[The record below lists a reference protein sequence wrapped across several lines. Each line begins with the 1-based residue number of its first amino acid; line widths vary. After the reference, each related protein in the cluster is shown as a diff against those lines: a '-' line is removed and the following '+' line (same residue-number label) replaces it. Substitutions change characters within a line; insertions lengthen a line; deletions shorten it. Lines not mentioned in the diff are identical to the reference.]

1 MASGPSIEGGA
12 EDPDNVYAYLDVLAV
27 VTGVTTESSNTSL
40 EASQLLWSGDEP
52 VTWESVNWNS
62 VNWNSVNWN
71 SVNWNSVNWNSVNWN
86 AVAWDY

>member
-1 MASGPSIEGGA
+1 MATGPSIGGG
-12 EDPDNVYAYLDVLAV
+12 ENDPNSYAYLDVLAA
-27 VTGVTTESSNTSL
+27 VTGATSESSNTGL
-40 EASQLLWSGDEP
+40 EASQLLWSGQEP
-52 VTWESVNWNS
+52 ITWESVNWNS